1 MIGKKIRIERI
12 IDRKTGKSVIVPMDH
27 GASIGPVPGII
38 DMAKT
43 IDDVSKGG
51 ANAVLMHKGMVGRG
65 HRGYGSDIGL
75 IIHLSASTGL
85 SPHPNHKVLV
95 TSVEKAIKIGADAV
109 SVHVNVGS
117 EREPEMLIKLGTI
130 SEICDDWGMPL
141 IAMMYP
147 RGKHIKDEHD
157 AEVVKIAARAGAE
170 LGADIIKTN
179 YTGDPDTFKEVIDG
193 CPVPLVIAGGPKVET
208 DRQLLEMVKDSVD
221 VGGAGVAIG
230 RNVFQ
235 AKSPQKTTRAISEIV
250 HNKLEVDEA
259 LKILNGK

>member
-1 MIGKKIRIERI
+1 M
-12 IDRKTGKSVIVPMDH
+12 PLDH
-27 GASIGPVPGII
+27 GASIGPVSGII
-38 DMAKT
+38 DMTQT
-43 IDDVSKGG
+43 IDEVSKGG
-51 ANAVLMHKGMVGRG
+51 ANAVLMHKGMVGTG
-65 HRGYGSDIGL
+65 HRGYGGDIGL

-95 TSVEKAIKIGADAV
+95 TSVEKGLKLGADAV

-117 EREPEMLIKLGTI
+117 EREAEMLIKLGTI

-147 RGKHIKDEHD
+147 RGKDIKDEH
-157 AEVVKIAARAGAE
+157 APEVVKIAARAGAE

-179 YTGDPDTFKEVIDG
+179 YTGDPDTFKEVVDG
-193 CPVPLVIAGGPKVET
+193 CPVPVVIAGGPKVET
-208 DRQLLEMVKDSVD
+208 EQELLQMVKNSVD

-235 AKSPQKTTRAISEIV
+235 AKSPLKTTKAISEIV
-250 HNKLEVDEA
+250 HNKLEVEEA
-259 LKILNGK
+259 LKIINGD

>member
-12 IDRKTGKSVIVPMDH
+12 IDRKTGKCVIVPLDH

-38 DMAKT
+38 DMTQT
-43 IDDVSKGG
+43 IDEVSKGG
-51 ANAVLMHKGMVGRG
+51 ANAVLMHKGMVGTG
-65 HRGYGSDIGL
+65 HRGYGGDIGL

-95 TSVEKAIKIGADAV
+95 TSVEKGLKLGADAV

-117 EREPEMLIKLGTI
+117 EREAEMLIKLGTI

-147 RGKHIKDEHD
+147 RGKDIKDEH
-157 AEVVKIAARAGAE
+157 APEVVKIAARAGAE

-179 YTGDPDTFKEVIDG
+179 YTGDPDTFKEVVDG
-193 CPVPLVIAGGPKVET
+193 CPVPVVIAGGPKIET
-208 DRQLLEMVKDSVD
+208 EKELLQMVKNSVD

-235 AKSPQKTTRAISEIV
+235 AKSPLKTTRAISEIV
-250 HNKLEVDEA
+250 HNKLEVEEA
-259 LKILNGK
+259 LKIIKGD

>member
-12 IDRKTGKSVIVPMDH
+12 IDRKTGRSVIVPMDH
-27 GASIGPVPGII
+27 GVSIGPVKGII
-38 DMAKT
+38 KMAQT
-43 IDDVSKGG
+43 IDEVASGG

-65 HRGYGSDIGL
+65 HRGYGRDIGL
-75 IIHLSASTGL
+75 IIHLSASTSLG
-85 SPHPNHKVLV
+85 PDPDHKVLV

-130 SEICDDWGMPL
+130 AEICDDWGMPL

-147 RGKHIKDEHD
+147 RGKKIKDEHD
-157 AEVVKIAARAGAE
+157 PEVVKLASRAGAE

-208 DRQLLEMVKDSVD
+208 DEELLQMVKNAVD

-230 RNVFQ
+230 RNIFQ

-250 HNKLEVDEA
+250 HNNLEVEEA
-259 LKILNGK
+259 LKILQS